1 MGKVNKLLIISML
14 VMLVCCVSAVSAT
27 DIDSVNDVSDDIAID
42 EVTDVVDDVAIDDTA
57 EEVADEVIDDSAD
70 NYVDEGN
77 LRNGPAN
84 INNDYNIYNFFD
96 GQGTLLSNTSNVLTF
111 DGDFYKTNYTF
122 TNFKIN
128 RPVTINANTA
138 TFYDMGFEIA
148 NANGVILNG
157 GTFVI
162 NAPENQSCYAI
173 TVDNADNTKITNNTI
188 TYTCDYANAANYNYV
203 IKVTNSIKVEI
214 DNNIITAS
222 LPLKDIDWTPYPAGF
237 PGISYDKVAGVAI
250 ENASNFRFTRNVLNV
265 TGHLRSG
272 YAPTLDALLVVR
284 CPGALIEGN
293 KIYENDDVTA
303 AEQTNY
309 LYAVDIYQSDNLVVN
324 KNVIELNSGSG
335 NLTVNGT
342 GGAYGVQCSGPHNGI
357 IISTNNITT
366 ANNGPNLG
374 IYSQSPANSGSIQI
388 KDNNIEVTGRSGD
401 NPWALV
407 SGIEVQDAN
416 AEITGNHVKVHDVSE
431 VHTVDNCLFGISY
444 AQYIGGNHTL
454 NIRNNTVEVEH
465 GDYAVYILSGI
476 YCNVCDNTLNAF
488 GIDGNDAVYLD
499 RTNNT
504 VTGNH
509 G

>member
-42 EVTDVVDDVAIDDTA
+42 EVTDVVDDVAIDDTV

-70 NYVDEGN
+70 NFIDEGN

-111 DGDFYKTNYTF
+111 DGDFYKANYTF

-128 RPVTINANTA
+128 RPVTINADTA

-148 NANGVILNG
+148 NADGVILNG
-157 GTFVI
+157 GTFVM

-173 TVDNADNTKITNNTI
+173 TVDNAGSTKILNNNI
-188 TYTCDYANAANYNYV
+188 DYTCSYANAANYNYV
-203 IKVTNSIKVEI
+203 IKVTNSLKVEI
-214 DNNIITAS
+214 DNNTITAN
-222 LPLKDIDWTPYPAGF
+222 LPLKDIDWDPYPAGF
-237 PGISYDKVAGVAI
+237 PGISYDKVAGVAV
-250 ENASNFRFTRNVLNV
+250 ENSSEFRFTNNVLNV

-272 YAPTLDALLVVR
+272 YTPTLDALLVVR
-284 CPGALIEGN
+284 CPESYIEGN
-293 KIYENDDVTA
+293 KIYENDDVTT

-309 LYAVDIYQSDNLVVN
+309 LYAVDVYESNNMRIRN
-324 KNVIELNSGSG
+324 NVIELNSGSG

-342 GGAYGVQCSGPHNGI
+342 GGAYGVQLSGPHTGVI
-357 IISTNNITT
+357 VSGNNITT

-374 IYSQSPANSGSIQI
+374 IYSQSPANSGSVEIT
-388 KDNNIEVTGRSGD
+388 NNRVEVTGRSGD

-416 AEITGNHVKVHDVSE
+416 AEITGNYVTVHDVSNRY
-431 VHTVDNCLFGISY
+431 VAGKYLFGISY
-444 AQYIGGNHTL
+444 AQNIGGNHTL
-454 NIRNNTVEVEH
+454 NIKNNNVEVEY
-465 GDYAVYILSGI
+465 GDYAVYILNGI
-476 YCNVCDNTLNAF
+476 YCNVCNNNLTAF
-488 GIDGNDAVYLD
+488 SYYGNSAVYING
-499 RTNNT
+499 TGNT
-504 VTGNH
+504 VSGNQ
-509 G
+509 

>member
-70 NYVDEGN
+70 NYIDEGN
-77 LRNGPAN
+77 LRNGSAN

-148 NANGVILNG
+148 NATGVVLNG

-162 NAPENQSCYAI
+162 NAPSAQDCYGI
-173 TVDNADNTKITNNTI
+173 TVDNAPETKITNNTI
-188 TYTCDYANAANYNYV
+188 TYTCNYANAANYNYV
-203 IKVTNSIKVEI
+203 IKVTNSNKVEI
-214 DNNIITAS
+214 DKNIITAS
-222 LPLKDIDWTPYPAGF
+222 LPLKDIDWSQYPAGY
-237 PGISYDKVAGVAI
+237 PGIVYDKVAGVAI

-272 YAPTLDALLVVR
+272 YAPTLDALLVVKS
-284 CPGALIEGN
+284 PDSLIEGN

-309 LYAVDIYQSDNLVVN
+309 LYAVDIYQCNNMKIFS
-324 KNVIELNSGSG
+324 NVIELNSGSG

-342 GGAYGVQCSGPHNGI
+342 GGAYGIQCSGPHNVY
-357 IISTNNITT
+357 ISKNNITT

-374 IYSQSPANSGSIQI
+374 IYSQSEANSGSVVHIT
-388 KDNNIEVTGRSGD
+388 DNNVEVTGRSGD

-416 AEITGNHVKVHDVSE
+416 AEITGNHVKVNDVSE
-431 VHTVDNCLFGISY
+431 EYNSDNYLFGISY
-444 AQYIGGNHTL
+444 AQNIGGNHTL
-454 NIRNNTVEVEH
+454 NIRNNTVEVEY
-465 GDYAVYILSGI
+465 GKYAVYILSGI
-476 YCNVCDNTLNAF
+476 NCNVCDNKLTTYIYTGDN
-488 GIDGNDAVYLD
+488 AVYLN
-499 RTNNT
+499 RTGNT
-504 VTGNH
+504 VSGNY
-509 G
+509 

>member
-1 MGKVNKLLIISML
+1 MTKVNKILIISML

-148 NANGVILNG
+148 NATGVILNA

-173 TVDNADNTKITNNTI
+173 TVDNAPETKITNNTI
-188 TYTCDYANAANYNYV
+188 TYTCNYANAANYNYV
-203 IKVTNSIKVEI
+203 IKVTNSNKVEI
-214 DNNIITAS
+214 DNNTITAS
-222 LPLKDIDWTPYPAGF
+222 LPLKDIDWSQYPAGF

-250 ENASNFRFTRNVLNV
+250 ENASEFKFINNVLNV

-272 YAPTLDALLVVR
+272 YSPTLDALLVVN
-284 CPGALIEGN
+284 CPESYIEGN
-293 KIYENDDVTA
+293 KIYENDDVTT

-309 LYAVDIYQSDNLVVN
+309 LYAVDVYQSNN
-324 KNVIELNSGSG
+324 MKIRNNVIELNSGSG

-342 GGAYGVQCSGPHNGI
+342 GGAYGVQLSGPHTGVI
-357 IISTNNITT
+357 VSGNNITT

-374 IYSQSPANSGSIQI
+374 IYSQSPANSGSVEIT
-388 KDNNIEVTGRSGD
+388 NNRIEVTGRSGD

-407 SGIEVQDAN
+407 SGIEVQDSQAL
-416 AEITGNHVKVHDVSE
+416 ITGNYVKVHDVNGRAAFG
-431 VHTVDNCLFGISY
+431 NCLYGISY

-454 NIRNNTVEVEH
+454 NIRNNTVNVDYGE
-465 GDYAVYILSGI
+465 YAVYILSGI
-476 YCNVCDNTLNAF
+476 NCNVCNNFLYAYLDT
-488 GIDGNDAVYLD
+488 GDRAVYLD
-499 RTNNT
+499 LTNNT
-504 VTGNH
+504 VSGNLP
-509 G
+509 